1 MRGQQIVSLLVHAP
15 THCPKHP
22 GRLAR
27 LPFVAISQRHY
38 ATYKDRTTP
47 NPAAPSG
54 SESNVYGQTSRS
66 AFEGSET
73 VGPFPLGVGSSGRS
87 QVWKPWKELGVG
99 GKCECT
105 FGIVVEVRL
114 LPLPSA
120 VAMSHG
126 MIKLWSKLTTVGRTV
141 KQSANLGIILL
152 GGGLFVVLTLSLTTE
167 LFAKNSPSVLYSQ
180 AVDLIRSSDAV
191 SLLRPPLSTAH
202 NPLFT
207 LPPKPR

>member
-1 MRGQQIVSLLVHAP
+1 MRAHQVIAILAHAP
-15 THCPKHP
+15 AHCPKHP
-22 GRLAR
+22 GRLAHFPLLVSR
-27 LPFVAISQRHY
+27 RQY
-38 ATYKDRTTP
+38 ATHQDRKP
-47 NPAAPSG
+47 NPASSPAGSG
-54 SESNVYGQTSRS
+54 NVYGQTSRS

-99 GKCECT
+99 GKRESPGACQRSE
-105 FGIVVEVRL
+105 L
-114 LPLPSA
+114 
-120 VAMSHG
+120 MQ
-126 MIKLWSKLTTVGRTV
+126 VGRTV

-191 SLLRPPLSTAH
+191 SRGSC
-202 NPLFT
+202 
-207 LPPKPR
+207 PRYL

>member
-1 MRGQQIVSLLVHAP
+1 
-15 THCPKHP
+15 
-22 GRLAR
+22 
-27 LPFVAISQRHY
+27 
-38 ATYKDRTTP
+38 
-47 NPAAPSG
+47 
-54 SESNVYGQTSRS
+54 VY
-66 AFEGSET
+66 
-73 VGPFPLGVGSSGRS
+73 
-87 QVWKPWKELGVG
+87 
-99 GKCECT
+99 
-105 FGIVVEVRL
+105 FGLVVEVIL

-202 NPLFT
+202 IPLLT